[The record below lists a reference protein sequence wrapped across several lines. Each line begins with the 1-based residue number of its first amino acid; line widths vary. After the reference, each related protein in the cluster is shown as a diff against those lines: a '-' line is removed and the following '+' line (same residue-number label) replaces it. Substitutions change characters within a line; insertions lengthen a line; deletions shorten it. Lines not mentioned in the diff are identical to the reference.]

1 MKPLTILWQR
11 LVDSQGQ
18 TCDRC
23 GATYQNLQE
32 AIARLEQAL
41 QPLDINITFETK
53 EISRESFAVDPSLS
67 NQVWIAGKPIE
78 YWLGASVAS
87 SPCCSVCGDSKCR
100 TIEVE
105 RQVFEAIPPHLI
117 IKATLIAASQLIEP
131 SVTYKNLVKI

>member
-23 GATYQNLQE
+23 GATNQNLQE
-32 AIARLEQAL
+32 AVAKLEQVL
-41 QPLDINITFETK
+41 RPLDIEIRFEAK
-53 EISRESFAVDPSLS
+53 EISQESFAADPSLS

-78 YWLGASVAS
+78 DWLGASVAS

-131 SVTYKNLVKI
+131 SVTYKHLAKI